1 MGELSNNN
9 QQSPKADLGALS
21 EPTKSELRSGIQ
33 AVKSELQNKNAS
45 IKAELQAEIYD
56 IRAEMKV
63 YFNKLDNKLDALKP
77 ELREEIKKLSLETE
91 KLNSRVTRLEER
103 AADKDD
109 VNRILNAIEKFAADM
124 ELYRKKDSL
133 RTSMLTEHE
142 DKIKALENRLSQLEP
157 K

>member
-1 MGELSNNN
+1 MIELNNTK
-9 QQSPKADLGALS
+9 QTAKADLGALS

-33 AVKSELQNKNAS
+33 AVKSEIQTKNES
-45 IKAELQAEIYD
+45 IKAELQSEIYD
-56 IRAEMKV
+56 IRSEMKV

-77 ELREEIKKLSLETE
+77 ELREDFKKLSLEME
-91 KLNSRVTRLEER
+91 KLNSRTTRLEER
-103 AADKDD
+103 AAAKDD

-133 RTSMLTEHE
+133 RSNLLTEHD

>member
-1 MGELSNNN
+1 MSELNNS
-9 QQSPKADLGALS
+9 QSKNDLGALS

-33 AVKSELQNKNAS
+33 AAKSEIQNETQNFKT
-45 IKAELQAEIYD
+45 ELKSEIYD
-56 IRAEMKV
+56 VRSEMKV
-63 YFNKLDNKLDALKP
+63 YFNKLDNKLDALRP
-77 ELREEIKKLSLETE
+77 ELREDFKKLSLEME

-103 AADKDD
+103 AAAKDD

-142 DKIKALENRLSQLEP
+142 DKIKALVNRLSQLEP